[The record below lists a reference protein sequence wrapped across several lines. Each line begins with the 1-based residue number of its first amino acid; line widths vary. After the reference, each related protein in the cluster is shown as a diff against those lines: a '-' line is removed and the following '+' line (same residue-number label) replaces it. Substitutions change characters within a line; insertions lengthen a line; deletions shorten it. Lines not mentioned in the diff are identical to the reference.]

1 MAAIEPCCSRQSP
14 STLGHVVLG
23 PSLQSSVDMGG
34 ELPRTSAPPP
44 GPAQKSLVVGVPGSG
59 T

>member
-1 MAAIEPCCSRQSP
+1 MAAVEPCCSRQSP

-23 PSLQSSVDMGG
+23 ASLPGSVDMGG

-44 GPAQKSLVVGVPGSG
+44 GPAQKFLGVGVPGSG